1 MGFYKKTILLT
12 NKQNYDKGITVLS
25 IEKNN
30 SGVFGTL
37 KAFDFNSDNLV
48 LALSENGSKV
58 IKQNVILSNDNLFTF
73 KLNNNFDL
81 DAPLGCVLCKFEKEK
96 YTPLLWGSSD
106 KKAHFVND
114 VISLLERDVSE
125 KQPST
130 KTFEIKPEFS
140 VSHSTMQSVKNDE
153 VIASKNPEA
162 VTECKPS
169 KADLFEFSDDEI
181 EREIDKNLSEP
192 SDFFDLVGDQIDE
205 LFATFPH
212 DENLA
217 KMIPDSKWVRVDYDH
232 TGEEYLLGIIN
243 EGGAIKYIC
252 YGVPGQF
259 SKAPPKELEKFS
271 QWLPIDLNNPEDGY
285 WVMFQDATTGD
296 SIEIDDLKIS

>member
-1 MGFYKKTILLT
+1 VGFYKKTILLT

-37 KAFDFNSDNLV
+37 KAFDFSADNLV
-48 LALSENGSKV
+48 LALSENGGKV

-73 KLNNNFDL
+73 KLGNNFNL
-81 DAPLGCVLCKFEKEK
+81 DAPLGCVLCKFEKDK

-106 KKAHFVND
+106 KKARFVND
-114 VISLLERDVSE
+114 VISLLQRDDIDN
-125 KQPST
+125 KITAKAP
-130 KTFEIKPEFS
+130 EIKPDFN
-140 VSHSTMQSVKNDE
+140 VSHSNMQSMKTDTHNQTFERDISAEKE
-153 VIASKNPEA
+153 V
-162 VTECKPS
+162 S
-169 KADLFEFSDDEI
+169 KADLFDSSDEEI

-232 TGEEYLLGIIN
+232 TGKEYLLGIIN
-243 EGGAIKYIC
+243 ENGAIKYIC

-271 QWLPIDLNNPEDGY
+271 QWLPLDLNNPEEGY